1 MDLMDWTNPLLYLLG
16 FTVVMALATGLWKVF
31 WWVAKVDAGER
42 DFRTFTKEIREDIKR
57 ILFRLNPALE
67 STSPLRL
74 NDLGRRIANGLEAG
88 QWAAG
93 LAPKLVPDVAG
104 LRPFEIDNFCSEY
117 VNNSLGDDWSER
129 LATAAYEHGVDRD
142 TVRSVL
148 WIVLRDELIR
158 LVVDESGTP
167 RG

>member
-1 MDLMDWTNPLLYLLG
+1 MDWTNPLLYLLG

-117 VNNSLGDDWSER
+117 VNNNLGDDWSER
-129 LATAAYEHGVDRD
+129 LAAAAYEHGVDRD

-158 LVVDESGTP
+158 LVADESGTP